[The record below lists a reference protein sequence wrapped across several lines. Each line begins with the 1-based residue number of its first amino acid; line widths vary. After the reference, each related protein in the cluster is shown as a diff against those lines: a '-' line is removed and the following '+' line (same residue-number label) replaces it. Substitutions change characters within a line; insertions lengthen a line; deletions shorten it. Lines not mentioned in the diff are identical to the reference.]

1 MNTSTKITVA
11 KGASRVVRII
21 RRLLGMS
28 EIVRCRRRGILWELD
43 LKQGIDLSIYLFGAF
58 EPEIV
63 DYASHIIKPGAKV
76 LDIGANIGA
85 HTMRLAHLVG
95 PSGAVFAFEPTDYA
109 FEKLLRHI
117 QLNPNLKN
125 RIHAFQEILASSSE
139 ENKPQAICSSWPLD
153 SNAEVHAVHQGEA
166 MSLNAAGVTTLDIA
180 AEQQGWKSID
190 LVKMDVDGNEL
201 FVLQGGKNFFRRF
214 HPPILMEFAPYL
226 YQEHGYSLKD
236 LVDFLS
242 AMNYRCQLLPS
253 QKEIDFSELPSIISE
268 GGSLNVLL
276 T

>member
-1 MNTSTKITVA
+1 MNTLTKIAAA
-11 KGASRVVRII
+11 KGASRIVRTI
-21 RRLLGMS
+21 RRVLGMRD
-28 EIVRCRRRGILWELD
+28 IVTCRRRGVMWELD

-58 EPEIV
+58 EPEIFN
-63 DYASHIIKPGAKV
+63 YASHIIKPGGKV

-95 PSGAVFAFEPTDYA
+95 PGGAVFAFEPTDYA
-109 FEKLLRHI
+109 FKKLMRHI

-125 RIHAFQEILASSSE
+125 RIHAFQQILASSSE
-139 ENKPQAICSSWPLD
+139 KNKPQAICSSWPLD
-153 SNAEVHAVHQGEA
+153 SNSEVHEVHQGEA

-180 AEQQGWKSID
+180 AKQQDWKSID

-201 FVLQGGKNFFRRF
+201 FVFQGGENFFRRF

-226 YQEHGYSLKD
+226 YPEYGYSLKD
-236 LVDFLS
+236 LVDYIS
-242 AMNYRCQLLPS
+242 SMNYRCQLLS
-253 QKEIDFSELPSIISE
+253 SRKEIDLSELPSLISE

-276 T
+276 N